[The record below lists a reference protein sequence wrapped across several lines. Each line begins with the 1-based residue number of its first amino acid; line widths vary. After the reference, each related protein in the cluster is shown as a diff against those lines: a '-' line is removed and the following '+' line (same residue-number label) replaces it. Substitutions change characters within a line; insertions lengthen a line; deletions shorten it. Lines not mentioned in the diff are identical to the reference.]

1 MQEGRTS
8 LHVACQ
14 KCDVNIVRI
23 LLTYGTESIKV
34 VDKVRIYSFRGI
46 GNYEICLFHCTMLI
60 TTRMVTLPC
69 TLPVTGV
76 HWMLCICSYNI
87 RQILIPKTR

>member
-14 KCDVNIVRI
+14 KCDVNAVRI
-23 LLTYGTESIKV
+23 LLSYCTETIKV
-34 VDKVRIYSFRGI
+34 VDKVRIYLL
-46 GNYEICLFHCTMLI
+46 NYEICLFHCTMLI

-76 HWMLCICSYNI
+76 QWILCICSYNI
-87 RQILIPKTR
+87 RQILMPKTR